1 MGNDF
6 LIEVLPCEDKLE
18 KEARLRYWKE
28 ELKPTLNR
36 TDSNKMC
43 FDDYRKLWEK
53 ENRKIKRMKRTKKKK
68 KQEEE
73 EEEEEEEIEN
83 KTKDWMEEQISFELK
98 FN

>member
-1 MGNDF
+1 MGKGEQKDQTY
-6 LIEVLPCEDKLE
+6 ETHQE
-18 KEARLRYWKE
+18 
-28 ELKPTLNR
+28 
-36 TDSNKMC
+36 
-43 FDDYRKLWEK
+43 
-53 ENRKIKRMKRTKKKK
+53 KK

>member
-1 MGNDF
+1 
-6 LIEVLPCEDKLE
+6 
-18 KEARLRYWKE
+18 
-28 ELKPTLNR
+28 
-36 TDSNKMC
+36 MC

-73 EEEEEEEIEN
+73 DEEEEIEN